1 MNELETLAY
10 RFRRFAELECRDS
23 SQLYER
29 LSTCVAGDAELLE
42 MATHCS
48 AGQPAPNLFFGA
60 AHLVLLENPG
70 HPLSA
75 YYASVEETPKEREG
89 AYPHFRALCL
99 EHSERIVETVSTR
112 RVQTNEVGRCAVLL
126 PAFAIVAE
134 RSASREAAF
143 IEVGASAGLNLL
155 WDRFRYEY
163 GGGARWGDPSSPVR
177 LVCEPIGAPLPPI
190 PDALPS
196 VVLRVG
202 IDLDPVDLG
211 DAESVR
217 WLRALIWP
225 EHRRRV
231 AALAGALRLAASD
244 PPVLVAADALDALPG
259 VLETVPPDAAT
270 CVFHTHTLNQF
281 PPDARRRFGEILDE
295 FGARSVRRVHRAAG
309 RAGGAR
315 GRPARADVLRGRT
328 QDLPRAGPVR
338 QPRHVAGMVRRRGL
352 TCRAARN
359 VALTASASS
368 RPGAVACFPA
378 SAGSRRREAARRP
391 SRGSRRAL
399 SAAPRSSSRPTGG

>member
-10 RFRRFAELECRDS
+10 RFRRFAELECRGS
-23 SQLYER
+23 SPLYER
-29 LSTCVAGDAELLE
+29 LSTCVAGDAELLRL
-42 MATHCS
+42 AAHC
-48 AGQPAPNLFFGA
+48 AEGQPAPNLFFGA

-75 YYASVEETPKEREG
+75 YYASVVESPKEREG

-99 EHSERIVETVSTR
+99 EHRERIVETVSTR

-143 IEVGASAGLNLL
+143 VEVGASAGLNLL
-155 WDRFRYEY
+155 WNRFRYEY
-163 GGGARWGDPSSPVR
+163 GGGACWGDPSSPVR
-177 LVCEPIGAPLPPI
+177 LACEPRGATLPPI

-231 AALAGALRLAASD
+231 AALAGALQLAASD
-244 PPVLVAADALDALPG
+244 
-259 VLETVPPDAAT
+259 
-270 CVFHTHTLNQF
+270 
-281 PPDARRRFGEILDE
+281 
-295 FGARSVRRVHRAAG
+295 
-309 RAGGAR
+309 
-315 GRPARADVLRGRT
+315 RPRCWQRTRWTPCPACLRGC
-328 QDLPRAGPVR
+328 R
-338 QPRHVAGMVRRRGL
+338 QTR
-352 TCRAARN
+352 
-359 VALTASASS
+359 
-368 RPGAVACFPA
+368 
-378 SAGSRRREAARRP
+378 
-391 SRGSRRAL
+391 
-399 SAAPRSSSRPTGG
+399 

>member
-1 MNELETLAY
+1 MTRESMNELETLAY

-23 SQLYER
+23 SPLYER

-48 AGQPAPNLFFGA
+48 EGQPAPNLFFGA

-163 GGGARWGDPSSPVR
+163 GGVARWGDPSSPVR

-270 CVFHTHTLNQF
+270 CVYHTHTLNQF
-281 PPDARRRFGEILDE
+281 PPDARRRFGEILDD
-295 FGARSVRRVHRAAG
+295 FGARQDLYVVSIERQGPQQERVGALLELTSYEGGRKTSRALG
-309 RAGGAR
+309 RCDNHGMWLDWFGGA
-315 GRPARADVLRGRT
+315 A
-328 QDLPRAGPVR
+328 
-338 QPRHVAGMVRRRGL
+338 
-352 TCRAARN
+352 
-359 VALTASASS
+359 
-368 RPGAVACFPA
+368 
-378 SAGSRRREAARRP
+378 
-391 SRGSRRAL
+391 
-399 SAAPRSSSRPTGG
+399 